1 MKTLAFKWTVSRG
14 RDTYG
19 YNICSLWVDG
29 RKVESC
35 NGGGY
40 DMQGTCL
47 ADYLMSEYKNRIIK
61 LKAQYGS
68 LDKGKG
74 FYGLTYWKNGK
85 AKRAYHKGVSVSL
98 DGACGFSSIER
109 IAKRIGLDLRYV
121 HSSKNKT
128 IYTLEDSRTRSPSSY
143 R

>member
-19 YNICSLWVDG
+19 YNICSLWVHG
-29 RKVESC
+29 HKVESC

-47 ADYLMSEYKNRIIK
+47 ADYLMSEYKDRIIK
-61 LKAQYGS
+61 LPAQYSS

-74 FYGLTYWKNGK
+74 FYGLCYWKNGK
-85 AKRAYHKGVSVSL
+85 RRRAYSDGASVSL
-98 DGACGFSSIER
+98 DGGCGFSSIER
-109 IAKRIGLDLRYV
+109 IAKRIGLNLRYV
-121 HSSKNKT
+121 HGSKNET
-128 IYTLEDSRTRSPSSY
+128 IYTLEDKRL
-143 R
+143 